1 MLQIVSKYQ
10 FRIMARR
17 DLIVFRKTDIHQ
29 NEASKSERMIR
40 RNLIKNKKE
49 QVSQKK
55 AKDGTSTRRY

>member
-1 MLQIVSKYQ
+1 
-10 FRIMARR
+10 MARR